1 MEKLAYA
8 LVFIALMFAVLNILI
23 NQDKDEPPPR
33 TARRKKPRPVEP
45 RPAEPPAETGGINT
59 NSKSMAEKKGDV
71 GEQIVK
77 VAVLSKLDAAQYRHF
92 SNLIIPA
99 PNGTTQIDNIVVSPF
114 GVFVIEAKYF
124 QGWIFGGA
132 KQEKWTHTL
141 SRFEKYAFPNP
152 IRQNYGHIKALARLL
167 RQPESR
173 FHSVIVFA
181 HRNCQLKT
189 ELPANVCLQH
199 NFIEYIQSFTKNL
212 IDDAALARIHAVLQQ
227 PEWQAT
233 EDKKAAHVER
243 LKAVQRLN

>member
-1 MEKLAYA
+1 
-8 LVFIALMFAVLNILI
+8 
-23 NQDKDEPPPR
+23 
-33 TARRKKPRPVEP
+33 
-45 RPAEPPAETGGINT
+45 
-59 NSKSMAEKKGDV
+59 MAEKKGDV

-152 IRQNYGHIKALARLL
+152 IRQNYWHIKALARLL

>member
-8 LVFIALMFAVLNILI
+8 LVFIALMFAVLNILT
-23 NQDKDEPPPR
+23 NQDKDEPPR
-33 TARRKKPRPVEP
+33 TPRRKKPRPAEP
-45 RPAEPPAETGGINT
+45 HPAEPPAETANT

-99 PNGTTQIDNIVVSPF
+99 SNGTTQIDNIVVSPF

-152 IRQNYGHIKALARLL
+152 IRQNYGHIKALSRLL

-173 FHSVIVFA
+173 FHSVVVFA

-199 NFIEYIQSFTKNL
+199 NFIEYIQSFTKN
-212 IDDAALARIHAVLQQ
+212 IVDDAALARMNTILQQ

-243 LKAVQRLN
+243 LKASQRLN

>member
-8 LVFIALMFAVLNILI
+8 LVFIALMFAVLNILT

-33 TARRKKPRPVEP
+33 TPRRKKPRPAESHST
-45 RPAEPPAETGGINT
+45 EPPAETATTG
-59 NSKSMAEKKGDV
+59 SKSMAEKKGDV

-199 NFIEYIQSFTKNL
+199 NFIEYIQGFTKN
-212 IDDAALARIHAVLQQ
+212 IVDDAALARIHSVLQQ

>member
-8 LVFIALMFAVLNILI
+8 LVFIALMFAVLNILT
-23 NQDKDEPPPR
+23 NQDKDEPPR
-33 TARRKKPRPVEP
+33 TPRRKKPRPAEP
-45 RPAEPPAETGGINT
+45 HPAEPPAETANT

-152 IRQNYGHIKALARLL
+152 IRQNYGHIKALAQLL

-199 NFIEYIQSFTKNL
+199 NFIEYIQGFTKN
-212 IDDAALARIHAVLQQ
+212 IVDDAALARIHAVLQQ

-243 LKAVQRLN
+243 LKVSRILN

>member
-8 LVFIALMFAVLNILI
+8 LVFIALMFAVLNILT
-23 NQDKDEPPPR
+23 NQDKDEPPR
-33 TARRKKPRPVEP
+33 TPRRKKPRPVEP

-59 NSKSMAEKKGDV
+59 NIKSMAEKKGDV

-199 NFIEYIQSFTKNL
+199 NFIEYIQSFTKN
-212 IDDAALARIHAVLQQ
+212 IVDDAALARMNTILQQ

-243 LKAVQRLN
+243 LKASRIVN

>member
-8 LVFIALMFAVLNILI
+8 LVFIALMFAVLNILT
-23 NQDKDEPPPR
+23 NQDKDEPPR
-33 TARRKKPRPVEP
+33 TSRRKKPRPVEP
-45 RPAEPPAETGGINT
+45 HPAEPPAETGGINT
-59 NSKSMAEKKGDV
+59 NSKSMEEKKGDV

-77 VAVLSKLDAAQYRHF
+77 VAVLSKLDASQYRHF

-199 NFIEYIQSFTKNL
+199 NFIEYIQGFTKN
-212 IDDAALARIHAVLQQ
+212 IVDDAALARIHAVLQQ

>member
-8 LVFIALMFAVLNILI
+8 LVFIALMFAVLNILT

-33 TARRKKPRPVEP
+33 TPRRKKPRPVEP

-59 NSKSMAEKKGDV
+59 TSKSMAEKKGDV

-199 NFIEYIQSFTKNL
+199 NFIEYIQGFTKN
-212 IDDAALARIHAVLQQ
+212 IVDDAALARIHSVLQQ

>member
-1 MEKLAYA
+1 MDKLAYA
-8 LVFIALMFAVLNILI
+8 LVFIALMFAVLNILT
-23 NQDKDEPPPR
+23 NQDKDEPPR
-33 TARRKKPRPVEP
+33 TPRRKKPRPAEP
-45 RPAEPPAETGGINT
+45 HPAEPPAETANT

-189 ELPANVCLQH
+189 ELPTNVCLQH
-199 NFIEYIQSFTKNL
+199 NFIEYIQGFTKN
-212 IDDAALARIHAVLQQ
+212 IVDDAALARIHTVLQQ

-243 LKAVQRLN
+243 LKASQRLN

>member
-8 LVFIALMFAVLNILI
+8 LVFIALMFAVLNILT
-23 NQDKDEPPPR
+23 NQDKDEPPSR
-33 TARRKKPRPVEP
+33 TARRKKPH
-45 RPAEPPAETGGINT
+45 PAEPPAETGGINT
-59 NSKSMAEKKGDV
+59 TSKSMAEKKGDV

-99 PNGTTQIDNIVVSPF
+99 LNGTTQIDNIVVSPF

-243 LKAVQRLN
+243 LKAAQRLN

>member
-8 LVFIALMFAVLNILI
+8 LVFIALMFAVLNILT
-23 NQDKDEPPPR
+23 NQDKDEPPSR
-33 TARRKKPRPVEP
+33 TARRKKPH
-45 RPAEPPAETGGINT
+45 PAEPPAETGGINT
-59 NSKSMAEKKGDV
+59 TSKSMAEKKGDV

-114 GVFVIEAKYF
+114 GVFVLEAKYF

-199 NFIEYIQSFTKNL
+199 NFIEYIQSFTKN
-212 IDDAALARIHAVLQQ
+212 IVDDAALARMNTILQQ

-243 LKAVQRLN
+243 LKASRIVN

>member
-8 LVFIALMFAVLNILI
+8 LVFIALMFAVLNILT
-23 NQDKDEPPPR
+23 NQDKDEPLPR

-59 NSKSMAEKKGDV
+59 GSKGMAEKKGDV

>member
-8 LVFIALMFAVLNILI
+8 LVFIALMFAVLNILT

-33 TARRKKPRPVEP
+33 TARRKKPRPAESHST
-45 RPAEPPAETGGINT
+45 EPPAETATTG
-59 NSKSMAEKKGDV
+59 SKSMAEKKGDV

-92 SNLIIPA
+92 SNLIIPT

-173 FHSVIVFA
+173 FHSVVVFA

-199 NFIEYIQSFTKNL
+199 NFIEYIQGFTKN
-212 IDDAALARIHAVLQQ
+212 IVDDAALARIHAVLQQ

-233 EDKKAAHVER
+233 EDQKAAHVER

>member
-8 LVFIALMFAVLNILI
+8 LVFIALMFAVLNILT

-33 TARRKKPRPVEP
+33 TPRRKKPRPVEP
-45 RPAEPPAETGGINT
+45 HPTEPSAEAGGINT
-59 NSKSMAEKKGDV
+59 GSKSMAEKKGDV

-77 VAVLSKLDAAQYRHF
+77 VAVLNKLDAAQYRHF

-141 SRFEKYAFPNP
+141 SRFEKYAFPTP
-152 IRQNYGHIKALARLL
+152 SAKIMGISKPWRG
-167 RQPESR
+167 
-173 FHSVIVFA
+173 F
-181 HRNCQLKT
+181 
-189 ELPANVCLQH
+189 
-199 NFIEYIQSFTKNL
+199 
-212 IDDAALARIHAVLQQ
+212 
-227 PEWQAT
+227 
-233 EDKKAAHVER
+233 
-243 LKAVQRLN
+243 

>member
-8 LVFIALMFAVLNILI
+8 LVFIALMFAVLNILT

-33 TARRKKPRPVEP
+33 TPRRKKPRPVEP
-45 RPAEPPAETGGINT
+45 HPAEPPAETGSINT
-59 NSKSMAEKKGDV
+59 GSKSMAEKKGDV

-77 VAVLSKLDAAQYRHF
+77 VAVLNKLDAAQYRHF

>member
-8 LVFIALMFAVLNILI
+8 LVFIALMFAVLNILT

-33 TARRKKPRPVEP
+33 TARRKKPRPDEP
-45 RPAEPPAETGGINT
+45 HPTEPPAETDGINT
-59 NSKSMAEKKGDV
+59 GSKSMAEKKGDV

-77 VAVLSKLDAAQYRHF
+77 VAVLNKLDAAQYRHF

-173 FHSVIVFA
+173 FHSVVVFA

-199 NFIEYIQSFTKNL
+199 NFIEYIQSFTKN
-212 IDDAALARIHAVLQQ
+212 IVDDAALARMNTILQQ

-243 LKAVQRLN
+243 LKAAQRLN

>member
-8 LVFIALMFAVLNILI
+8 LVFIALMFAVLNILT

-33 TARRKKPRPVEP
+33 TARRKKPRPDEP
-45 RPAEPPAETGGINT
+45 HPTEPPAETANT
-59 NSKSMAEKKGDV
+59 SSKSLAEKKGDV

-77 VAVLSKLDAAQYRHF
+77 VAVLNKLDAAQYRHF

-141 SRFEKYAFPNP
+141 SRFEKYAFSNP
-152 IRQNYGHIKALARLL
+152 IRQNYRHIKALARLL

-199 NFIEYIQSFTKNL
+199 NFIEYIQGFTKN
-212 IDDAALARIHAVLQQ
+212 IVDDAALARIHAVLQQ

>member
-1 MEKLAYA
+1 
-8 LVFIALMFAVLNILI
+8 MFAVLNILT

-33 TARRKKPRPVEP
+33 TPRRKKPRPDEP
-45 RPAEPPAETGGINT
+45 HPTEPPAETANT
-59 NSKSMAEKKGDV
+59 SSKSLAEKKGDV

-99 PNGTTQIDNIVVSPF
+99 PNGTTQIDNIVVSTF

-141 SRFEKYAFPNP
+141 SRFEKYAFANP

>member
-1 MEKLAYA
+1 
-8 LVFIALMFAVLNILI
+8 
-23 NQDKDEPPPR
+23 
-33 TARRKKPRPVEP
+33 
-45 RPAEPPAETGGINT
+45 
-59 NSKSMAEKKGDV
+59 MAEKKGDV

-199 NFIEYIQSFTKNL
+199 NFIEYIQGFTKN
-212 IDDAALARIHAVLQQ
+212 IVDDAALARIHAVLQQ

-233 EDKKAAHVER
+233 EDQKAAHVER

>member
-1 MEKLAYA
+1 
-8 LVFIALMFAVLNILI
+8 
-23 NQDKDEPPPR
+23 
-33 TARRKKPRPVEP
+33 
-45 RPAEPPAETGGINT
+45 
-59 NSKSMAEKKGDV
+59 MAEKKGDV

-141 SRFEKYAFPNP
+141 SRFEKYAFSNP
-152 IRQNYGHIKALARLL
+152 IRQNYRHIKALARLL

-199 NFIEYIQSFTKNL
+199 NFIEYIQGFTKN
-212 IDDAALARIHAVLQQ
+212 IVDDAALARIHAVLQQ

>member
-8 LVFIALMFAVLNILI
+8 LVFIALMFAVLNILT

-33 TARRKKPRPVEP
+33 TPRRKKPRPDEP
-45 RPAEPPAETGGINT
+45 HPTEPPAETANT
-59 NSKSMAEKKGDV
+59 SSKSLAEKKGDV

-77 VAVLSKLDAAQYRHF
+77 VAVLNKLDAAQYRHF

-124 QGWIFGGA
+124 QGWIFGGV

-141 SRFEKYAFPNP
+141 SRFEKYAFANP

-167 RQPESR
+167 RQPENR
-173 FHSVIVFA
+173 FHSVVVFA

-199 NFIEYIQSFTKNL
+199 NFIEYIQSFTKN
-212 IDDAALARIHAVLQQ
+212 IVDDAALARMNTILQQ

-243 LKAVQRLN
+243 LKAVQRFN

>member
-8 LVFIALMFAVLNILI
+8 LVFIALMFAVLNILT
-23 NQDKDEPPPR
+23 NQDKDEPPR
-33 TARRKKPRPVEP
+33 TPRRKKPRPVEP

-243 LKAVQRLN
+243 LKVSRILN

>member
-8 LVFIALMFAVLNILI
+8 LVFIALMFAVLNILT
-23 NQDKDEPPPR
+23 NQDKDEPPR
-33 TARRKKPRPVEP
+33 TPRRKKPRPVEP

-59 NSKSMAEKKGDV
+59 NIKSMAEKKGDV

-141 SRFEKYAFPNP
+141 SRFEKYAFANP

>member
-8 LVFIALMFAVLNILI
+8 LVFIALMFAVLNILT

-33 TARRKKPRPVEP
+33 TARRKKPRPDEP
-45 RPAEPPAETGGINT
+45 HPTEPPAETANT

-199 NFIEYIQSFTKNL
+199 NFIEYIQGFTKN
-212 IDDAALARIHAVLQQ
+212 IVDDAALARIYAVLQQ

-243 LKAVQRLN
+243 LKASQILN

>member
-8 LVFIALMFAVLNILI
+8 LVFIALMFAVLNILT
-23 NQDKDEPPPR
+23 NQDKDEPPSR
-33 TARRKKPRPVEP
+33 TARRKKPH
-45 RPAEPPAETGGINT
+45 PAEPPAETGGINT
-59 NSKSMAEKKGDV
+59 TSKSMAEKKGDV

-199 NFIEYIQSFTKNL
+199 NFIEYIQSFTKN
-212 IDDAALARIHAVLQQ
+212 IVDDAALARMNTILQQ

-243 LKAVQRLN
+243 LKASRIVN

>member
-8 LVFIALMFAVLNILI
+8 LVFIALMFAVLNILT
-23 NQDKDEPPPR
+23 NQDKDEPPRKP
-33 TARRKKPRPVEP
+33 RRKKPRPAEP
-45 RPAEPPAETGGINT
+45 HPTEPPAETGGINT
-59 NSKSMAEKKGDV
+59 GSKSMAEKKGDV

-77 VAVLSKLDAAQYRHF
+77 VAVLNKLDAAQYRHF

-199 NFIEYIQSFTKNL
+199 NFIEYIQSFTKN
-212 IDDAALARIHAVLQQ
+212 IVDDAALARMNTILQQ

-243 LKAVQRLN
+243 LKASQRLN

>member
-8 LVFIALMFAVLNILI
+8 LVFIALMFAVLNILT
-23 NQDKDEPPPR
+23 NQDKDEPPR
-33 TARRKKPRPVEP
+33 TPRRKKPRPVEP

-59 NSKSMAEKKGDV
+59 NIKSMSEKKGDV

>member
-8 LVFIALMFAVLNILI
+8 LVFIALMFAVLNILT

-33 TARRKKPRPVEP
+33 TPRRKKPRPVEP
-45 RPAEPPAETGGINT
+45 HPAEPPAETGGINT
-59 NSKSMAEKKGDV
+59 NSKSMEEKKGDV

-92 SNLIIPA
+92 SNLIIPT

-199 NFIEYIQSFTKNL
+199 NFIEYIQGFTKNL
-212 IDDAALARIHAVLQQ
+212 IDDAALARIYAVLQQ

-243 LKAVQRLN
+243 LKAAQRLN

>member
-8 LVFIALMFAVLNILI
+8 LVFIALMFAVLNILM

-33 TARRKKPRPVEP
+33 TARRKKPRPDEP
-45 RPAEPPAETGGINT
+45 HPTEPPAETANT
-59 NSKSMAEKKGDV
+59 SSKSLAEKKGDV

-99 PNGTTQIDNIVVSPF
+99 SNGTTQIDNIVVSPF

-141 SRFEKYAFPNP
+141 SRFEKYAFANP

-199 NFIEYIQSFTKNL
+199 NFIEYIQSFTKNI
-212 IDDAALARIHAVLQQ
+212 IDDAALARMNTILQQ

-233 EDKKAAHVER
+233 EAKKAAHVER
-243 LKAVQRLN
+243 LKAFQRFN

>member
-8 LVFIALMFAVLNILI
+8 LVFIALMFAVLNILT

-33 TARRKKPRPVEP
+33 TPRRKKPRPVEP
-45 RPAEPPAETGGINT
+45 HPAEPPAETGGINT
-59 NSKSMAEKKGDV
+59 NSKSMEEKKGDV

-77 VAVLSKLDAAQYRHF
+77 VAVLSKLDAAQYCHF
-92 SNLIIPA
+92 SNLIIPT

-167 RQPESR
+167 RQPESC

-199 NFIEYIQSFTKNL
+199 NFIEYIQGFTKN
-212 IDDAALARIHAVLQQ
+212 IVDDAALARIYAVLQQ

-243 LKAVQRLN
+243 LKAAQRLN